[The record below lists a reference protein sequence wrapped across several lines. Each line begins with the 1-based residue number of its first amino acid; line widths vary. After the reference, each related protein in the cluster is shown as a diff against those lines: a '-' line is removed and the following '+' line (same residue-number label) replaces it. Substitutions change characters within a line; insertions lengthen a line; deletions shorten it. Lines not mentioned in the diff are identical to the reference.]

1 MFLQNI
7 GLLPDNL
14 ILLSTTRSRAEE
26 RINEKLTGEDKEK
39 HAVLSVDETD
49 LNLDTIKEIYKGF
62 YSEINVS
69 EKKTDL
75 VIEEIAVKILFII

>member
-1 MFLQNI
+1 MFLQNM

-69 EKKTDL
+69 EKKTDH
-75 VIEEIAVKILFII
+75 VIEEIAVRNF

>member
-1 MFLQNI
+1 MFLQNM

-39 HAVLSVDETD
+39 HAILSVDETD

-69 EKKTDL
+69 EKKTDH
-75 VIEEIAVKILFII
+75 VIEEIAVIFYF